1 MGLYVYAV
9 GRSGEGETPPLTGV
23 FDQPAYR
30 LDVGS
35 LCAVV
40 SECPVAAVRAERRH
54 IAATQAV
61 LAALSAR
68 FDVLPMAFGTITKS
82 EDDLRHFLDDHYET
96 LVAQLQ
102 RVSGAI
108 EMSLRLNLEAPD
120 PIAYLVERTPALR
133 AARERVFHG
142 RRPPSND
149 DKIRL
154 GQMFDDALQHYRD
167 SHTAQVVAAVEASCA
182 EVVALPVRTEREIA
196 NLAALVSRSGVDQ
209 FEAAVHA
216 SAAQIDEDIAFA
228 IGGPWPP
235 HNFVQF
241 DPHDG

>member
-9 GRSGEGETPPLTGV
+9 GRSGEGEAPPLVGV
-23 FDQPAYR
+23 FDQPANW

-35 LCAVV
+35 LCAIV
-40 SECPVAAVRAERRH
+40 SECPVAALRAERRH
-54 IAATQAV
+54 VAATQRV

-68 FDVLPMAFGTITKS
+68 FDMLPMAFGTITKS
-82 EDDLRHFLDDHYET
+82 RDDLRHFLDEHHET
-96 LVAQLQ
+96 LTAQLQ

-120 PIAYLVERTPALR
+120 PIAYLVERAPSLR
-133 AARERVFHG
+133 AARERIFHG

-154 GQMFDDALQHYRD
+154 GQMFDDALQQYRNL
-167 SHTAQVVAAVEASCA
+167 HTTRVVAGVEASCA
-182 EVVALPVRTEREIA
+182 EVVALPVRSEREIA
-196 NLAALVSRSGVDQ
+196 NLAALVPRTGVDQ
-209 FEAAVHA
+209 FEAAVQTC
-216 SAAQIDEDIAFA
+216 AAEIDEDVAFT

-241 DPHDG
+241 DPRDR